1 MKAFLLAAG
10 QGKRLYPFTKELP
23 KPLYKILGKPL
34 IEWNV
39 EKLKEA
45 GYTDLI
51 INIHHLGNKIV
62 DYLGDGSRFD
72 LKISYSMEKD
82 LLGTGGGIGNALDL
96 LGKEPFLVLSSDI
109 WTNFNFRNLS
119 LAPGSLGH
127 MVLIPNL
134 NDSIGDVSLHEGIV
148 KSTGKQKKYTFSGI
162 ALVHP
167 ELFKTI
173 EQTKYH
179 LWESVLYP
187 ASKKNLV
194 TGEIFNGVLY
204 NINSPEDA
212 ERLDAFLAQE

>member
-23 KPLYKILGKPL
+23 KPLYKVLGKPL

-62 DYLGDGSRFD
+62 DCLGDGSRFD
-72 LKISYSMEKD
+72 LKISYSMERD

-96 LGKEPFLVLSSDI
+96 LGKEPFLVLSGDI
-109 WTNFNFRNLS
+109 WTNFNFQNLR
-119 LAPGSLGH
+119 LTPGSLGH

-134 NDSIGDVSLHEGIV
+134 NDSSGDVSLHEGIV
-148 KSTGKQKKYTFSGI
+148 KSTGKEKKYTFSGI

-194 TGEIFNGVLY
+194 TGEIFNGVLF